1 MKTLYLIRHAKSS
14 WDHPELKDLERPL
27 IDSGIQKTGKII
39 QYLNKKDVAADLIIS
54 SPAVRAL
61 ETARLI
67 AQGIEYP
74 PENIQIETAIYE
86 AGVDD
91 YFEVISHLSDEINT
105 VMIFGHNPTISY
117 VANFFLRK
125 KIEFLPTTGVVSISF
140 DTKQWSGVTEVK
152 PAKESVVFPKML
164 R

>member
-14 WDHPELKDLERPL
+14 WDHPELKDFERPL
-27 IDSGIQKTGKII
+27 INTGIQKTEKII
-39 QYLNKKDVAADLIIS
+39 QFLKKKNVTTDLIIP

-74 PENIQIETAIYE
+74 LENIQIENAIYE
-86 AGVDD
+86 SGVDD
-91 YFEVISHLSDEINT
+91 YLDVIRNLPDEINT

-117 VANFFLRK
+117 VANFFLGK

-140 DTKQWSGVTEVK
+140 DTQHWSGITDVK
-152 PAKESVVFPKML
+152 PVKESVVFPKML
-164 R
+164 K